1 MTLLQRRFFLFFFAV
16 LFVTTAPI
24 IVLFA
29 KGYRFDS
36 HGKIFIYSGSVT
48 VKSWPRDV
56 DIYINNK
63 KQEKK
68 KVNVINSSYTI
79 NGIRPGK
86 YVVRCEK
93 DGYTSWTKNI
103 EVHSGISTEMWNI
116 LLFPV
121 DNMEVKQFS
130 PKNATQFF
138 LSPRDK
144 NEVVFFSKDNNKN
157 IVSVFDAGENKHE
170 QIYQTDSFDFIPP
183 EEKENIEWSSDEKRI
198 LIPFQKDGEKVFII
212 ARIKKEDLKD
222 IIDLNSVFAEEIER
236 REKQKA
242 PGTPLVPARSQ
253 QEQKEVGELEPGNIG
268 SSPDSD
274 VNSAKQFKKVRWM
287 FDKNDE
293 LVILNKDHELYY
305 IYIEKPE
312 EMILID
318 DQVSGFDFAG
328 NRIYYTQL
336 PNNIVWEIKNN
347 DIGTKHQITNTA
359 ITSEKND
366 FVELIAYDQYRMAI
380 ITQERDLYVYNHEKE
395 KAEISMN
402 KIINGARDMQFS
414 DDGKKLL
421 YWTTNEI
428 WCLMLREWKVQPI
441 REKGAKLFITRLSQP
456 IKNVQWMDNYENL
469 LFSVGRTIK
478 SASLD
483 TRSHAH
489 IVDVMTLED
498 DIGEREMFYNKAS
511 QRLFMITKQN
521 ENNTLQSA
529 LLINKTGFL
538 GL

>member
-1 MTLLQRRFFLFFFAV
+1 MTLLQRRFFLFFFAL

-93 DGYTSWTKNI
+93 DGYTSWIKNI
-103 EVHSGISTEMWNI
+103 EIHSGISTEMWNI

-121 DNMEVKQFS
+121 ENMEIKRFS
-130 PKNATQFF
+130 PGNITQFF

-144 NEVVFFSKDNNKN
+144 DEVVFFSKDGDKN

-170 QIYQTDSFDFIPP
+170 QIYQTDSLDFLSP
-183 EEKENIEWSSDEKRI
+183 EEKENIEWSSDNKQI
-198 LIPFQKDGEKVFII
+198 LIPFQKDGQKVFII
-212 ARIKKEDLKD
+212 ARIKKEDLRD
-222 IIDLNSVFAEEIER
+222 IIDLNSIFAEEIER

-242 PGTPLVPARSQ
+242 PGAPLTPMRSQ
-253 QEQKEVGELEPGNIG
+253 PEQKEINKLESGNIEN
-268 SSPDSD
+268 SSGPDD
-274 VNSAKQFKKVRWM
+274 NSAKQFKKVRWM

-293 LVILNKDHELYY
+293 LVILNNDHELYY
-305 IYIEKPE
+305 INIEKPE

-336 PNNIVWEIKNN
+336 PNNIVWEIKSN
-347 DIGTKHQITNTA
+347 DVRTKHQITNTV
-359 ITSEKND
+359 ITSEEDD
-366 FVELIAYDQYRMAI
+366 FVELMAYDQYRIAI

-395 KAEISMN
+395 KAEISMD
-402 KIINGARDMQFS
+402 KIISGARDIQFS

-441 REKGAKLFITRLSQP
+441 REKGDRLFITRLSKP

-469 LFSVGRTIK
+469 LFSVGNTVK

-483 TRSHAH
+483 TRSHAY
-489 IVDVMTLED
+489 IVDVMELKN
-498 DIGEREMFYNKAS
+498 DIGEREMFYNKTS

-521 ENNTLQSA
+521 ENSSLQSA
-529 LLINKTGFL
+529 LLIDKTGFL